1 MAKKVNASAVDGIA
15 NDLVSS
21 LNSQFKQ
28 SVPDKAAF
36 FLSDSDMGSDVKG
49 WISTGSDT
57 LNIAISNRPNGGY
70 PVGRIT
76 EITGLEASG
85 KSLLAAYALKDTQ
98 RKGGL
103 AIYIDTES
111 ATSREY
117 LRAIGVDIDKL
128 VYLQLQTLEDIF
140 AAIDKTI
147 AKVRA
152 VNRKALVTIVVDSVM
167 GATTKKE
174 LEGEWGKDGYATD
187 KAIILSKAMR
197 KLPLTVANENVCLI
211 FTNQLRTRLGVSFG
225 DPWTTS
231 GGKAIPFAA
240 SVRLRLKS
248 IGQIKTKVH
257 GVDEVVGIKTRC
269 IVQKNRMGP
278 PLRSVD
284 YEIYFESG
292 IDNYGSW
299 LHTLQH
305 YKIASSGS
313 FWSFPLSYDSVKLTD
328 ENGNPL
334 NVKFEGEIVNPE
346 TGEIKK
352 TEGDV
357 LKLRSKDFGK
367 WMDANPELR
376 AFYYDA
382 ICDRFIMSYKVNEE
396 FGIDDI
402 LIDEDFLPED
412 G

>member
-1 MAKKVNASAVDGIA
+1 MSKKSDDNINNIAS
-15 NDLVSS
+15 DLISA
-21 LNSQFKQ
+21 LNTQFKKT
-28 SVPDKAAF
+28 VVDKAAF
-36 FLSDSDMGSDVKG
+36 FLSDTDMGSDVKG
-49 WISTGSDT
+49 WISTGNDI

-70 PVGRIT
+70 PIGRIT

-98 RKGGL
+98 KQGGL

-111 ATSREY
+111 ATSRDY
-117 LRAIGVDIDKL
+117 LKAIGVDIDKL
-128 VYLQLQTLEDIF
+128 VYLQLQSLEDIF

-147 AKVRA
+147 ERVRA
-152 VNRKALVTIVVDSVM
+152 NDNKALITIVVDSVM

-197 KLPLTVANENVCLI
+197 KLPLTIANENVCLI
-211 FTNQLRTRLGVSFG
+211 FTNQLRTRLGVTFG

-248 IGQIKTKVH
+248 IGQIKAKVH
-257 GVDEVVGIKTRC
+257 GVDEIVGIKTRC

-292 IDNYGSW
+292 LDNYGSW
-299 LHTLQH
+299 LNVLQY
-305 YKIASSGS
+305 YKLASSGVS
-313 FWSFPLSYDSVKLTD
+313 WTFPLSYESVKLVD
-328 ENGNPL
+328 ENNKP
-334 NVKFEGEIVNPE
+334 VVIKFDDEIVNPT
-346 TGEIKK
+346 TGELKKITDDVIKIK
-352 TEGDV
+352 SKEFSKWMEANP
-357 LKLRSKDFGK
+357 KLRQ
-367 WMDANPELR
+367 
-376 AFYYDA
+376 FYYDA
-382 ICDRFIMSYKVNEE
+382 ICDRFIMNYKINEQ

-402 LIDEDFLPED
+402 VIDENYILED

>member
-1 MAKKVNASAVDGIA
+1 MAKKVSDNVVNDIA
-15 NDLVSS
+15 KELVSS

-28 SVPDKAAF
+28 SIPDKAAF

-49 WISTGSDT
+49 WVSTGSDT
-57 LNIAISNRPNGGY
+57 LDIAISNKKYGGY
-70 PVGRIT
+70 PVGRII

-98 RKGGL
+98 RQGGL

-128 VYLQLQTLEDIF
+128 VYLQLETLEDIF
-140 AAIDKTI
+140 AAIDRII
-147 AKVRA
+147 ANVRQK
-152 VNRKALVTIVVDSVM
+152 NRKALVTIVVDSVM

-174 LEGEWGKDGYATD
+174 LEGDWGKDGYATE
-187 KAIILSKAMR
+187 KSIILSKAMR
-197 KLPLTVANENVCLI
+197 KLPITIARENVCLI

-231 GGKAIPFAA
+231 GGKAIAFAS

-248 IGQIKTKVH
+248 IGQIKAKVH

-292 IDNYGSW
+292 IDNYGGW
-299 LHTLQH
+299 LHKLSH

-313 FWSFPLSYDSVKLTD
+313 YWTFPLTWTSVKDVD
-328 ENGNPL
+328 EDGQPK
-334 NVKFEGEIVNPE
+334 VYEFTGEVVNPD
-346 TGEIKK
+346 TGEVKAVDK
-352 TEGDV
+352 E
-357 LKLRSKDFGK
+357 LKIRAKDFAS
-367 WMDANPELR
+367 WMEANPELR
-376 AFYYDA
+376 EFYYNA
-382 ICDRFIMSYKVNEE
+382 IADRFIMQYKVNKDFGVDDVTIDEE
-396 FGIDDI
+396 F
-402 LIDEDFLPED
+402 LNEES
-412 G
+412 